1 MRWTAPPDKRE
12 ISLIFLSLAA
22 YFFAYNIDASLQVIG
37 IDRLATQGAVLS
49 RLGIGKGNIAED
61 GRRPPGWRDALENE
75 IFGDWTW
82 GKNHVAGD
90 GAERTQ
96 LKGSGRHGAMWL
108 ERPPVGKVDRRP
120 LADGGVDDAA
130 LRWGDDIPTTK
141 IVKQAPGYNILDNV
155 FIFNGSVFL
164 VTDEKNSLPDMSS
177 MVASVGNGFG
187 KWKIITTSVA
197 HRLLGDY
204 GGIIRGVSW
213 LTADSHPHNSTLF
226 ALWRIYSSLD
236 VGITSTGYTTLP
248 PLRRLIFPH
257 NRFFTDANPDFGD
270 HWIRR
275 RRVDT
280 GFHPFLLKAAFP
292 QLGMQYFEDWDDFHK
307 MQVPYMY
314 ERLVVVDRGV
324 SLKAV
329 SEGQPAF
336 APPFSLPASEHWWK
350 PVRKNLL
357 KFLGEDEVKKA
368 STKKVVTYLHT
379 QNELSGGKLS
389 DEDHDA
395 LSNALSHMAKKNG
408 YQYHIVSTQTSDTD
422 WTDRMMAIVKSSVI
436 VSVHGDHLLDSVFM
450 EPSPTSRLFELFPTS
465 KFVPDRG
472 FAVRS
477 IGVKYTAWI
486 GKKSYSS
493 ISDLEHPPVSPP
505 SGNEEFD
512 LDINAIVQSV
522 QNTLESDS

>member
-226 ALWRIYSSLD
+226 ALWRTYSSLD

-248 PLRRLIFPH
+248 PPRRLIFPH

-292 QLGMQYFEDWDDFHK
+292 QLGMQYFEDWDDYHE
-307 MQVPYMY
+307 MQVPYISDLCPY
-314 ERLVVVDRGV
+314 FWFTCIRALVDACEEE
-324 SLKAV
+324 LI
-329 SEGQPAF
+329 
-336 APPFSLPASEHWWK
+336 
-350 PVRKNLL
+350 
-357 KFLGEDEVKKA
+357 KFLGEEEVAKA
-368 STKKVVTYLHT
+368 NDKKVVTYLHT
-379 QNELSGGKLS
+379 QSEQGGGRPS
-389 DEDHDA
+389 EEDHNA
-395 LSNALSHMAKKNG
+395 LSNALSAMAKKNG
-408 YQYHIVSTQTSDTD
+408 YEYHMVSTQTSDTD
-422 WTDRMMAIVKSSVI
+422 WTDRMMTIVKSSVGYL
-436 VSVHGDHLLDSVFM
+436 VL
-450 EPSPTSRLFELFPTS
+450 
-465 KFVPDRG
+465 
-472 FAVRS
+472 
-477 IGVKYTAWI
+477 
-486 GKKSYSS
+486 SS
-493 ISDLEHPPVSPP
+493 
-505 SGNEEFD
+505 
-512 LDINAIVQSV
+512 
-522 QNTLESDS
+522 